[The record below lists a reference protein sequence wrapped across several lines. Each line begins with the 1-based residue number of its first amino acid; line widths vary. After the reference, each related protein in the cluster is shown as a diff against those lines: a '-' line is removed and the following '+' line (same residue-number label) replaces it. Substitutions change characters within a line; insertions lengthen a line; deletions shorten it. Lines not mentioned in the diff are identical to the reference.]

1 MDTYVG
7 KPMRRLEDRRF
18 LTGAGQYTADLDL
31 PDQAHAVVLRA
42 PHAHAQ
48 IVGIDTEAARNAPGV
63 LAVYTSEDLRA
74 DGIGPIPSWTRTTP
88 FKVLNADGTDMPLA
102 EQYPLAIERVRYVG
116 EPVAL
121 VVAESPAAARDAAEL
136 VEVDWRPVPAV
147 TDVDGALAADAPL
160 LWPELSSN
168 RSFHWQAGDR
178 DAVAQRMRAAAH
190 VVELEVDYPRAIVAF
205 MEPRAAIGSYDP
217 SAQRYTLHAGCQ
229 SAHQLRTVLAQVLGV
244 SEDALR
250 VIVPDVGGGFGARNI
265 AYPEFALVL
274 FAARA
279 LGRPVKWVAERS
291 ESFVADGQARSQR
304 LRGSLALDGD
314 GHFLALRVAS
324 TWHHGGY
331 FTTRSVFVLVHWMAP
346 MVCGPYRIPA
356 HHFALEGVFT
366 NTTPIAAYR
375 GIARA
380 ELAYLLE
387 RLVDAAARQSG
398 IDRIELRRRNLIS
411 PAEMPYRS
419 ATGALYPPAR
429 FERNLDL
436 GLEAIERASF
446 PERRAQA
453 RRRGKLRGIGV
464 SVYIENAGGAPSE
477 FARVQVDGAGAVLLH
492 VGTQDFG
499 MGHETVFA
507 QVLADV
513 LGVDPAT
520 VRVVDGDTDA
530 IEIGFGGHGSRCAR
544 IGGAAVL
551 QGGRAVVEQGRP
563 LAADLLEAAV
573 ADVEFRDGA
582 YVISGTDRRIGLME
596 VARAAE
602 NRGSPLIASATFE
615 TSGPSYPNGC
625 QLCEVEVDPET
636 GKVTIERYVMVADPG
651 RLLNPLI
658 VEGQLHGGIAQ
669 GIGQALL
676 ERVVF
681 DPATGQL
688 LSGSFM
694 DFALPRA
701 DDLPTF
707 ATVCNPVAGEDNPL
721 GVKGIGEGPTTGSP
735 PAVVN
740 AVLDALREHGVSAI
754 DMPLTPERVWRAL
767 AGSGQR

>member
-1 MDTYVG
+1 
-7 KPMRRLEDRRF
+7 
-18 LTGAGQYTADLDL
+18 
-31 PDQAHAVVLRA
+31 
-42 PHAHAQ
+42 
-48 IVGIDTEAARNAPGV
+48 
-63 LAVYTSEDLRA
+63 
-74 DGIGPIPSWTRTTP
+74 
-88 FKVLNADGTDMPLA
+88 
-102 EQYPLAIERVRYVG
+102 
-116 EPVAL
+116 
-121 VVAESPAAARDAAEL
+121 
-136 VEVDWRPVPAV
+136 
-147 TDVDGALAADAPL
+147 
-160 LWPELSSN
+160 
-168 RSFHWQAGDR
+168 
-178 DAVAQRMRAAAH
+178 
-190 VVELEVDYPRAIVAF
+190 
-205 MEPRAAIGSYDP
+205 
-217 SAQRYTLHAGCQ
+217 
-229 SAHQLRTVLAQVLGV
+229 
-244 SEDALR
+244 
-250 VIVPDVGGGFGARNI
+250 
-265 AYPEFALVL
+265 
-274 FAARA
+274 
-279 LGRPVKWVAERS
+279 
-291 ESFVADGQARSQR
+291 
-304 LRGSLALDGD
+304 
-314 GHFLALRVAS
+314 
-324 TWHHGGY
+324 
-331 FTTRSVFVLVHWMAP
+331 
-346 MVCGPYRIPA
+346 
-356 HHFALEGVFT
+356 
-366 NTTPIAAYR
+366 
-375 GIARA
+375 
-380 ELAYLLE
+380 
-387 RLVDAAARQSG
+387 
-398 IDRIELRRRNLIS
+398 
-411 PAEMPYRS
+411 
-419 ATGALYPPAR
+419 
-429 FERNLDL
+429 
-436 GLEAIERASF
+436 
-446 PERRAQA
+446 
-453 RRRGKLRGIGV
+453 
-464 SVYIENAGGAPSE
+464 
-477 FARVQVDGAGAVLLH
+477 
-492 VGTQDFG
+492 

-707 ATVCNPVAGEDNPL
+707 ATVCNPVASENNPL
-721 GVKGIGEGPTTGSP
+721 GVKGDRGGPDHRLAAGRGQRRARCAPRARRERDRYAAHARAGVASAGGERATLIEIFAP
-735 PAVVN
+735 PAMN
-740 AVLDALREHGVSAI
+740 A
-754 DMPLTPERVWRAL
+754 
-767 AGSGQR
+767 